1 MKNNQSR
8 SILGIPLYSGIR
20 TRKKMGFDTKNPN
33 FYHVRRSDFRSP
45 VCNMNCEEGTYRK
58 RGSTGVQNSSIVAR
72 NFGRFRSDKQ
82 IRCVKCR
89 KWETDLGKWNE
100 YWVVNKSFPKHMTGN
115 KNMLINQ
122 GYVVKFDGDVC
133 HVYGIFEDE
142 NPCESDGMMYEYV
155 KGVGYVNLDDVCFNP
170 IVIDSFEGC
179 YLFFEMFE
187 EPNYVVKYKR
197 QLQSQIDEVIEWFF
211 KRIGQ
216 PDSKRYPPMLPNGEE
231 VEFLDL
237 YMFVKPDGGYNRIN
251 DEKWEEIDQYMG
263 ISTPYAVNLKPIFV
277 GYLKLFL
284 FFYDRFK
291 LEGKGVLDACIK
303 TLKEIKERYKEL
315 NVMEEQIGN
324 FDAVNVGEN
333 VSGSA
338 AVFDAIHEGKDV
350 KEVQITSQD
359 GNIDNEKDFVEDLD
373 DFVVIK
379 DEEPPNE
386 V

>member
-1 MKNNQSR
+1 MDVYFTCLDNEIDLEIEKMNMSSSVGEDCNEISKYENLMNN
-8 SILGIPLYSGIR
+8 
-20 TRKKMGFDTKNPN
+20 
-33 FYHVRRSDFRSP
+33 
-45 VCNMNCEEGTYRK
+45 
-58 RGSTGVQNSSIVAR
+58 A
-72 NFGRFRSDKQ
+72 
-82 IRCVKCR
+82 
-89 KWETDLGKWNE
+89 
-100 YWVVNKSFPKHMTGN
+100 
-115 KNMLINQ
+115 
-122 GYVVKFDGDVC
+122 
-133 HVYGIFEDE
+133 
-142 NPCESDGMMYEYV
+142 EYV